1 MAKQQV
7 QPRGT
12 DEEQKLFS
20 EVNNHYIMSKLDL
33 DQRIGRKNGFDDMD
47 KLFASYIDPATW
59 PYRSCLFDATPFSAI
74 IEKDARLLGGKLQG
88 RLVPREEGDALGAE
102 INNEIIRYQRDEQS
116 KLGSSLIERW
126 HMLSQNARK
135 YGSGFAIKK
144 WRYETKVDRN
154 TKKRKVVYD
163 CPDFTVCN
171 PRDVLVNPSY
181 PYVNKWW
188 QYREY
193 NTLAELTDVND
204 AARTKPIYKNLDILR
219 SALSEE
225 AKLKGGD
232 RRESNYVS
240 KNKQIKGLTDTLGQD
255 EVYKVV
261 ELITEYRPDRW
272 ITFAPRY
279 GVIIRDIPN
288 PYDHGEIPVIHL
300 KYYSLPDDI
309 YGIPELEPAVSQ
321 IKGVNAHLSA
331 YSDTVATLTKPPVMV
346 NPINVRMHTLEM
358 IPEAKW
364 LMNNPGADVIAYK
377 GDSSITSNF
386 QSVYTIMKSSMLN
399 TLGEASQGISNI
411 DPLQQ
416 DKTATE
422 VRDTS
427 FTRNVRDNMNLIFLS
442 EALKRDVMLTL
453 SMNKQFLFAGNAGKV
468 KIIRIVGK
476 DAVEYFNRQ
485 GLSDI
490 RPTNEDAQKMAL
502 GQIGQMDVAPGPRFA
517 VKNGDSIVPKFEPDE
532 MGQGGKLYVEPG
544 DLEGEYDYIPDVE
557 SMQAPSQQSV
567 EQKLTAI
574 LGVLTNP
581 TVLQELQMENKR
593 PKISDL
599 LIKMFESTNVIKDA
613 EQYFEDIPQ
622 QPLMPPGMPGDPQDV
637 QNQAPTGGAGQ
648 PTAGPANQGM
658 APTPSVGGGGQAMV
672 GGQNPQ
678 LLG

>member
-1 MAKQQV
+1 MFKNMPKVQV

-33 DQRIGRKNGFDDMD
+33 DQRIKRKNGFDDMD

-59 PYRSCLFDATPFSAI
+59 PYRSVLFDATPFATI
-74 IEKDARLLGGKLQG
+74 IEKDARLLGGKLAG
-88 RLVPREEGDALGAE
+88 RLTPREDGDALGAE
-102 INNEIIRYQRDEQS
+102 INNEILRYQRDEMS
-116 KLGSSLIERW
+116 KIGPSTIERW
-126 HMLSQNARK
+126 HMASQNARK
-135 YGSGFAIKK
+135 YGSAFLLKK
-144 WRYETKVDRN
+144 WRYETRVDRD
-154 TKKRKVVYD
+154 TKKRTVFYD
-163 CPDFTVCN
+163 CPETIVCN

-181 PYVNKWW
+181 PYINKWW

-193 NTLAELTDVND
+193 NTLEELNNVND
-204 AARTKPIYKNLDILR
+204 VARTKPIYKNLDILQ
-219 SALSEE
+219 SALKEDNKS
-225 AKLKGGD
+225 KSSDK
-232 RRESNYVS
+232 RERNYVS
-240 KNKQIKGLTDTLGQD
+240 KNKQIKGLTDTLGSD

-279 GVIIRDIPN
+279 GVVIRDIPN
-288 PYDHGEIPVIHL
+288 PYKHQEIPVIHL

-321 IKGVNAHLSA
+321 IKGTNAHLSA
-331 YSDTVATLTKPPVMV
+331 YSDTVATLTKPPIMV

-364 LMNNPGADVIAYK
+364 LMNNPGADVIPYK
-377 GDSSITSNF
+377 GDSSITNNF
-386 QSVYTIMKSSMLN
+386 QSVYTIMKSSTLN

-416 DKTATE
+416 NKTATE
-422 VRDTS
+422 VKDTS

-442 EALKRDVMLTL
+442 EALKKDVMFSL

-490 RPTNEDAQKMAL
+490 RPTHQDAQDVLMGKMN
-502 GQIGQMDVAPGPRFA
+502 QSDIIPGPRYG
-517 VKNGDSIVPKFEPDE
+517 VKTPDGVVPKFQPDE
-532 MGQGGKLYVEPG
+532 TGQGGSLYIEQG
-544 DLEGEYDYIPDVE
+544 DLSGEYDYIPDVE
-557 SMQAPSQQSV
+557 SMQAPSQQAV

-581 TVLQELQMENKR
+581 VVLQELQMENKR
-593 PKISDL
+593 PKISQL

-613 EQYFEDIPQ
+613 AQYFEDIPQ
-622 QPLMPPGMPGDPQDV
+622 QPAMPGMMPGQPNDV
-637 QNQAPTGGAGQ
+637 QNQAQPGGA
-648 PTAGPANQGM
+648 PTANAGGTPQGNVVPGGM
-658 APTPSVGGGGQAMV
+658 ANLTQMAGI
-672 GGQNPQ
+672 
-678 LLG
+678 

>member
-1 MAKQQV
+1 MPKLQAIA
-7 QPRGT
+7 RGSE
-12 DEEQKLFS
+12 DEQKLFS

-33 DQRIGRKNGFDDMD
+33 DQRIRRKNGFDDMD

-59 PYRSCLFDATPFSAI
+59 PYRSVLFDATPFSTI
-74 IEKDARLLGGKLQG
+74 IEKDARLMGGKLAG
-88 RLVPREEGDALGAE
+88 RLTPREEGDALGAE
-102 INNEIIRYQRDEQS
+102 INNEVIRYQRDEQAKIGPS
-116 KLGSSLIERW
+116 TIERW
-126 HMLSQNARK
+126 HMLSQNTRK

-144 WRYETKVDRN
+144 WRYETKVDRE
-154 TKKRKVVYD
+154 TKKRKVYFD
-163 CPDFTVCN
+163 CPELIICN

-181 PYVNKWW
+181 SFINKWF

-193 NTLAELTDVND
+193 NTLQELTNIND
-204 AARTKPIYKNLDILR
+204 AARSKPIYKNLDILR
-219 SALSEE
+219 TALSEE

-232 RRESNYVS
+232 KRESNYVS

-279 GVIIRDIPN
+279 GVVIRDIPN
-288 PYDHGEIPVIHL
+288 PYNHGEIPVIHL

-321 IKGVNAHLSA
+321 IKGTNAHLSA
-331 YSDTVATLTKPPVMV
+331 YSDTVATLTKPPVMI
-346 NPINVRMHTLEM
+346 NPVNVRMHTIEM

-364 LMNNPGADVIAYK
+364 LMNNPGADVVAYK
-377 GDSSITSNF
+377 GDSSITNNF
-386 QSVYTIMKSSMLN
+386 QSVYTIMKSSTLN
-399 TLGEASQGISNI
+399 TLGEASQGISNV

-422 VRDTS
+422 VRDTT

-442 EALKRDVMLTL
+442 EALKKDVMLTL
-453 SMNKQFLFAGNAGKV
+453 SMNKQFLFAGNTGKV
-468 KIIRIVGK
+468 KVIRIVGK

-490 RPTNEDAQKMAL
+490 RPTNEDSQ
-502 GQIGQMDVAPGPRFA
+502 QIAMGNMNPLDVAPGPRYA
-517 VKNGDSIVPKFEPDE
+517 VQYKDEVVPKFEPDE
-532 MGQGGKLYVEPG
+532 TGQGGKLYIEQG
-544 DLEGEYDYIPDVE
+544 DLGGEYDYIPDVE
-557 SMQAPSQQSV
+557 SMRAPSQQAV

-581 TVLQELQMENKR
+581 TVLQELQMEGKR

-613 EQYFEDIPQ
+613 EQYFEDLPQ
-622 QPLMPPGMPGDPQDV
+622 QPQMPGMMPGQPIDV
-637 QNQAPTGGAGQ
+637 QNQAIPGGA
-648 PTAGPANQGM
+648 PAANAGSAPQGNVIPGGMGNPAQ
-658 APTPSVGGGGQAMV
+658 AP

-678 LLG
+678 FLG